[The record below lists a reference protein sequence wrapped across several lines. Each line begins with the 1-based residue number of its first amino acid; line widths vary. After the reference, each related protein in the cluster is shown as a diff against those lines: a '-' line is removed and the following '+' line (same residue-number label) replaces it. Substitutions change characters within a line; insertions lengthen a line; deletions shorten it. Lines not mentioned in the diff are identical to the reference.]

1 MIIPYKYLS
10 NKRFNNNIDWVHFE
24 YFNDFLDF
32 QDKEISNI
40 KDKTIIIWSYYN
52 IIENFKFIKNIS
64 VILEKIKSTNI
75 KYIQIQI
82 PFLKQS
88 LIDTLNEKMDL
99 PLKKI
104 IDFINNSNIKIEF
117 VINNYLDLYVIDN
130 LIKKWLNKKNVL
142 YSIWPQF
149 FFINYD
155 PINLL
160 TDRQEEIKQF
170 IRNISVIIKELKNKY
185 NVNIGNI
192 YFFEAHI
199 AYFYWLEHYINK
211 WKQQIQKYKEMF
223 KNYNFNIKI
232 VYWKNILSITDRIY
246 QYFEYFNQTKHVST
260 RISNKEIYLWLFDN
274 INDINNIKGNY
285 NYSIFKWLDKNNLL
299 KHINAFYENN
309 YEYFELS

>member
-185 NVNIGNI
+185 NVNIDNI